1 MQIQTH
7 FRVDKKEQDTLV
19 LANMG
24 LTPNEAYRI
33 FRRKTIESG
42 GLPFEVSQPST
53 KLKKALKSK
62 NYIKFDSVHLLSI
75 NRIWQRAVIISSAK
89 A

>member
-75 NRIWQRAVIISSAK
+75 NRI
-89 A
+89 